1 MTLGFGLKQLGR
13 CRKFYLDWQSVGMNG
28 FVEQVITECSVLD
41 MLRLRCLSGFHG
53 FRNLELT
60 EKRFVVKEEY

>member
-1 MTLGFGLKQLGR
+1 MTLGFGLKQLGG
-13 CRKFYLDWQSVGMNG
+13 CHKFYLDWEGGGMNG

-41 MLRLRCLSGFHG
+41 ILRLRYLTGFHG

-60 EKRFVVKEEY
+60 EMRFVVKEY